1 MLAGRFELK
10 IGNKV
15 IGETPMLVP
24 AFSSKFEPA
33 IGSIIKQM
41 PEYIN
46 GPILISAYDVYY
58 KDITKIKVPITF
70 CSLLFLDSG
79 GYEVSQDRDLADIV
93 HDNYKPK
100 EWNKEK
106 YLSVLDNWSYKR
118 PTVIVSY
125 DHPQNK
131 YSTGRQI
138 KIAKSWFKDRKNVLS
153 EILIK
158 PEPRNKMV
166 SIDHIIENVELLNYF
181 DIVGFTEKELGRSII
196 ERMENITRT
205 RIAMREKDVSR
216 PIHIFGS
223 LDMLSTPLYF
233 IAGADIFDGLTWLR
247 YGYVNGLSIYEQN
260 FGLITALPLD
270 STDVYTRGRRV
281 VFNLDELAKLR
292 QKMANYLVDGDLK
305 KLEQFKSHAGLFRNA
320 FDALRSRLKS
330 RGKEVI

>member
-1 MLAGRFELK
+1 MLSARFELK
-10 IGNKV
+10 IGSKV
-15 IGETPMLVP
+15 VGETPMLVP
-24 AFSSKFEPA
+24 AFSSKFEPD
-33 IGSIIKQM
+33 IGSIIRRM
-41 PEYIN
+41 PEYIT

-79 GYEVSQDRDLADIV
+79 GYEVSQDRDLADVV
-93 HDNYKPK
+93 HDDYKPK
-100 EWNKEK
+100 EWSKGR
-106 YLSVLDNWSYKR
+106 YLSVLNNWSYKR

-131 YSTGRQI
+131 YSTDRQI
-138 KIAKSWFKDRKNVLS
+138 KIAKSWFKNRDNILS

-166 SIDHIIENVELLNYF
+166 SIDHLIESVELLSGF
-181 DIVGFTEKELGRSII
+181 DIIGFTEKELGRSIL
-196 ERMENITRT
+196 ERMENIARI
-205 RIAMREKDVSR
+205 RIAMREKEVNR

-247 YGYVNGLSIYEQN
+247 YGYIRGLSIYEQN

-270 STDVYTRGRRV
+270 STDVYTRMKRV
-281 VFNLDELAKLR
+281 ISNLDELAKLR
-292 QKMANYLVDGDLK
+292 QKMANYLVDGDLE
-305 KLEQFKSHAGLFRNA
+305 KLEQFESHRGLFSSA
-320 FDALRSRLKS
+320 FDALRSRLVS
-330 RGKEVI
+330 RGKEV

>member
-41 PEYIN
+41 PEYIT

-58 KDITKIKVPITF
+58 RDITKIKVPITF

-93 HDNYKPK
+93 HDDYKPK

-131 YSTGRQI
+131 YGTGRQI

-166 SIDHIIENVELLNYF
+166 SIDNITENVELLNDF
-181 DIVGFTEKELGRSII
+181 DIVGFTEKELGRNII
-196 ERMENITRT
+196 ERMENIAIT
-205 RIAMREKDVSR
+205 RIAMRERDVAR

-281 VFNLDELAKLR
+281 VSNLDELAKLR
-292 QKMANYLVDGDLK
+292 QKMANYLVDADLK

-320 FDALRSRLKS
+320 FDALRSRLKN